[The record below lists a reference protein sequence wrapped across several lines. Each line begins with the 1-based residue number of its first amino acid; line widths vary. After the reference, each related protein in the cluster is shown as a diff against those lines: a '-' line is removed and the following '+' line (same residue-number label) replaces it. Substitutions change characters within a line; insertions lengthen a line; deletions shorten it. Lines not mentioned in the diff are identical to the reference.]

1 MVGGLVTAAYFQLG
15 RASLDTEEKP
25 WDNIEQAH
33 RDIDQMTIDQTWE
46 LWKRVRDEPIGPY
59 VPPTFVVYRY
69 VSAYWLK
76 TVISSL
82 VVAVVGL
89 VAMLSAFFARSKA
102 KSRRRPT
109 R

>member
-1 MVGGLVTAAYFQLG
+1 MFGGLATAAYFQLG
-15 RASLDTEEKP
+15 RASLDTEESP
-25 WDNIEQAH
+25 WDNIEQAR
-33 RDIDQMTIDQTWE
+33 RDIDQLTVDQTWE
-46 LWKRVRDEPIGPY
+46 LWKRVRDEPMGPY
-59 VPPTFVVYRY
+59 IPPTFVVFRR

-82 VVAVVGL
+82 AVAAVGL

-109 R
+109 G